1 MSKVVYVVISN
12 LYKKVKV
19 ETVFSCY
26 EYASKF
32 CDLENSKIEDFRKE
46 DEGFT
51 IQQVKVDSRK
61 VPDNQCYK
69 KYWDYIVNINKDVQN
84 YGTIT
89 YADGNSKESCKEL
102 VHVNKLQDV
111 EIYEGEFIY
120 CRSYV
125 SKAEAEAIAKE
136 QWQIFEQKQAL
147 KRGKLNG

>member
-1 MSKVVYVVISN
+1 MSKNIYVVVSN
-12 LYKKVKV
+12 MFNKVKI
-19 ETVFSCY
+19 EAVFSCY
-26 EYASKF
+26 EYAEKF
-32 CDLENSKIEDFRKE
+32 CDLENSKIEEFRKA

-51 IQQVKVDSRK
+51 IRQFRIDSRK

-69 KYWDYIVNINKDVQN
+69 KYWDYIVNINKDVQD

-89 YADGNSKESCKEL
+89 YAEGSKEDCKEL

-111 EIYEGEFIY
+111 EVYNGEFIY
-120 CRSYV
+120 CRSYI

-136 QWQIFEQKQAL
+136 QWQIYEQKQAL